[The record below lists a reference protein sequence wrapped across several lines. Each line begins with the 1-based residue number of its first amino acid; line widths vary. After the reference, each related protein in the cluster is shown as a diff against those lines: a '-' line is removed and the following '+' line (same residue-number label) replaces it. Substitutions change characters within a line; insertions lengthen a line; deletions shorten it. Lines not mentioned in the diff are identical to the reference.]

1 MTKVLDFTQIV
12 QEAWKR
18 YDASRTV
25 SSIVDISARVST
37 NHVFSVK
44 LDNDD
49 VVVAKLS
56 YFGKYEHFVE
66 DHTLINALANNLS
79 TPYDHFLSRS
89 LMKGDRLYTY
99 RHEGS
104 SFSAWV
110 VFYNPMKVRE
120 MLPRVLNEHQIRRL
134 GQETARFHKACFKVK
149 NILPDWSKTIGIDIQ
164 HLREIVASPTGQYLH
179 RTHVEGIL
187 QQCDL
192 LLENAE
198 KLGANDLPAIP
209 VFVDWNIGNFSIDE
223 QLNFYARWDYDWFR
237 MSSRV
242 MDFYFFS
249 RVCSSVGDRTTFSYL
264 IEPMMEDR
272 FLLFLKEYHRIYP
285 LTRTEVLLIKE
296 AYRFFILNYVI
307 KDGHYFFHEIYAS
320 RLQYEAH
327 TIYFPELDRKFDADK
342 ILRALD
348 I

>member
-12 QEAWKR
+12 QQAWKH
-18 YDASRTV
+18 YDASRAV
-25 SSIVDISARVST
+25 ASIVDISARVST

-56 YFGKYEHFVE
+56 YFGRYEHFEE

-79 TPYDHFLSRS
+79 APYDHFLSRS

-104 SFSAWV
+104 AFSAWV
-110 VFYNPMKVRE
+110 VFYNPMKVQE
-120 MLPRVLNEHQIRRL
+120 MLPRVLNEHHIKRL
-134 GQETARFHKACFKVK
+134 GQETARFHKACSKVR
-149 NILPDWSKTIGIDIQ
+149 NILPAWSKTINIDIQ
-164 HLREIVASPTGQYLH
+164 HLRDIVASPDGKYLH
-179 RTHVEGIL
+179 RTHVDSI
-187 QQCDL
+187 QRQCDL
-192 LLENAE
+192 LLENMD
-198 KLGANDLPAIP
+198 KLGAYDLPAVP
-209 VFVDWNIGNFSIDE
+209 VFVDWNIGNFSVDE
-223 QLNFYARWDYDWFR
+223 QLNFFSRWDYDWFR

-264 IEPMMEDR
+264 IDPMMEER
-272 FLLFLKEYHRIYP
+272 FLLFLKEYHEVFP
-285 LTRTEVLLIKE
+285 LTRSEVLFIRE

-307 KDGHYFFHEIYAS
+307 KDGQYFFHEIYAS

-327 TIYFPELDRKFDADK
+327 TTYFPELDQKFDADK